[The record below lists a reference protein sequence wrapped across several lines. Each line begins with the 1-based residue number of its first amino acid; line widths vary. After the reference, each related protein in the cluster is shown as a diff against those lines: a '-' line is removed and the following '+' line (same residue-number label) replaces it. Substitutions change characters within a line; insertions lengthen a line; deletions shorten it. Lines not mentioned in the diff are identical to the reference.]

1 MKKVLLTAAAAVMFT
16 AAAGAQTLQLTGQIS
31 TYLSYDGAINQFAGP
46 YFGGGEDDG
55 LFISFTGAA
64 NGWNYEFQDQIA
76 GGLLGDY
83 AELTLSNELLG
94 TFYIDPG
101 RIEWVREMFGGT
113 EVSIA
118 IEPSN
123 LEEFEFALEGT
134 VAGIGYDIT
143 AVNNANREFQAEV
156 FAPISGVDFRL
167 GMTGSLHDTSASSS
181 FEYGVEIE
189 TNVMGVET
197 QISMDEAGSVEA
209 RAELGAFGVSVDLGD
224 GDMFDR
230 VGLEYTSN
238 VTEQMEIHAEVLT
251 DGTDTDAY
259 AQLVLRF

>member
-1 MKKVLLTAAAAVMFT
+1 MKKVLLTTALAMIIAAT
-16 AAAGAQTLQLTGQIS
+16 ASAQTVTLTGEVTSRIDYVGS
-31 TYLSYDGAINQFAGP
+31 TNQFDGP
-46 YFGGGEDDG
+46 LIGWGDDDG
-55 LFISFTGAA
+55 IFLTFTGTGAGWDYKVVTNVLDGSIPGREIELHHDLFGSLFIEPF
-64 NGWNYEFQDQIA
+64 
-76 GGLLGDY
+76 
-83 AELTLSNELLG
+83 
-94 TFYIDPG
+94 
-101 RIEWVREMFGGT
+101 RIEWVRKMFGST
-113 EVSIA
+113 EVSFA
-118 IEPSN
+118 FVPSH
-123 LEEFEFALEGT
+123 LEEFELALEGS

-167 GMTGSLHDTSASSS
+167 GMSGSLHDTSASSS

-189 TNVMGVET
+189 TNVLGVET

-209 RAELGAFGVSVDLGD
+209 RAEMGAFGVSVDLGD

-238 VTEQMEIHAEVLT
+238 VTEQMEIHAEVFT